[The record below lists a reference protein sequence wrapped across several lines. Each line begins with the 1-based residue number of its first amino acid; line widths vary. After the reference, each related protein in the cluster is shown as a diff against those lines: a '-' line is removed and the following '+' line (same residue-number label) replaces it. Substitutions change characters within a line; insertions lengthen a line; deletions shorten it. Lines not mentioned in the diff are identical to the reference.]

1 MSLISRNDKFTIT
14 CVVEHDKSLDRL
26 EFPYKLYSLNDET
39 SRNPITGKP
48 ISHRTLLEEYQYKPS
63 KKQVKYEVN
72 LRRKFTK
79 MLIPIYKMKNIIAT
93 VTGCGFDLTLN
104 KKWK

>member
-1 MSLISRNDKFTIT
+1 MGLISRDDKFKIT
-14 CVVEHDKSLDRL
+14 CIVEHDKSLDRL
-26 EFPYKLYSLNDET
+26 EFPYKLYRSNDDYG
-39 SRNPITGKP
+39 NDKL
-48 ISHRTLLEEYQYKPS
+48 LLEEYQYKPS
-63 KKQVKYEVN
+63 KKQIKYEVN